1 VKANG
6 AIVGTVNFKKAGNFM
21 KIILAIIMVTTLLAP
36 GCVSTGRKIDQ
47 AAADSIKKG
56 ETTREQVGQ
65 MLGAPE
71 MVTKNSNGDTIYIY
85 HYMRATPKAS
95 TFIPYI
101 GPFVGGANVQQQS
114 TRITFGPDNV
124 VKDFSTTQGATES
137 DMGFAAGGK
146 PDTPDVELNKRP
158 K

>member
-1 VKANG
+1 
-6 AIVGTVNFKKAGNFM
+6 M
-21 KIILAIIMVTTLLAP
+21 KTITTLLLIAAFFIQ

-56 ETTREQVGQ
+56 ETTRAQVGQ

-71 MVTKNSNGDTIYIY
+71 LVTRKGNGDTVYVY
-85 HYMRATPKAS
+85 NYMRATAKAS

-101 GPFVGGANVQQQS
+101 GPFVGGANVQTQS
-114 TRITFGPDNV
+114 TSVTFGPDDV
-124 VKDFSTTQGATES
+124 VKDFSSTQGATES
-137 DMGFAAGGK
+137 DMGLATGSK
-146 PDTPDVELNKRP
+146 PDTPAVEMDKRP

>member
-1 VKANG
+1 
-6 AIVGTVNFKKAGNFM
+6 M
-21 KIILAIIMVTTLLAP
+21 KTILAIILATIVLAN

-56 ETTREQVGQ
+56 ETTRAQVGQ
-65 MLGAPE
+65 LLGSPE
-71 MVTKNSNGDTIYIY
+71 MITKNSNGDTIYIY

-101 GPFVGGANVQQQS
+101 GPFVGGANIQQQM

-137 DMGFAAGGK
+137 DMGLAAGGK
-146 PDTPDVELNKRP
+146 PDTPEVELDKRP

>member
-1 VKANG
+1 
-6 AIVGTVNFKKAGNFM
+6 M
-21 KIILAIIMVTTLLAP
+21 KIHRGQAIKRGMAALLIPLIAA
-36 GCVSTGRKIDQ
+36 CVSTGRKIDQ

-56 ETTREQVGQ
+56 ETTRAQVGQ

-71 MVTKNSNGDTIYIY
+71 MVTKTSNGDTVYLY

-101 GPFVGGANVQQQS
+101 GPFVGGANVQQQM

-137 DMGFAAGGK
+137 DMGLAAGGR
-146 PDTPDVELNKRP
+146 PDTPEVDGDKRP